1 MSNNTNVNKVSSNNV
16 NNQSMNSN
24 NSNSN
29 NNNNDNDMSNLVII
43 ILMIAGIVLLAF
55 IIIMIIIYVKTRKQ
69 NKIKSV
75 IEEQLLNY
83 IHDCKDNPID
93 IAGSKIPAST
103 LGNEYSLNYWLYI
116 NSLEYRANHNKQ
128 VLMKGD
134 PGSFNKEL
142 QVYTN
147 SNPAIYIEKN
157 TNTMK
162 LLFEKSSGESEYND
176 LGCYRLFD
184 IKPDIPYHI
193 KLGENDNNLSLSK
206 KDDDDTLEYS
216 NIPDK
221 YISVMLVRLD
231 DNNYN
236 IKVSSGGTEGEEQY
250 LQYDQERILSIMTKG
265 EDDEL
270 DDFSK
275 FTINEVQGKYN
286 LFKIV
291 GINMT
296 PPNPEETTTVA
307 TVDATGVDATSS
319 GSNEQFT
326 GGNEIENINANNVR
340 TDTSEAIDLNTDLLH
355 IVPVDYNSFKTDGED
370 TVLSTVEECRE
381 LSSKSENNNEKFG
394 MSSFDR
400 IIGEDENLSEIDN
413 SYCYLNQFDNK
424 VITDSKKVNNE
435 FCKLDKDVNETLG
448 SKSHMY
454 IHSTKAGSSHQVFEI
469 KNIPLQRWVCMNVS
483 VRDHVVDIYMDGL
496 LYKTFILEGGSPKP
510 NNFPIILGNN
520 GGFDGYL
527 SNITWSNKALHPGA
541 VYEKYKE
548 GPRIMK
554 TVWDRLKGM
563 FGGNKDTQEGNPR
576 EDEEKDN

>member
-1 MSNNTNVNKVSSNNV
+1 M
-16 NNQSMNSN
+16 
-24 NSNSN
+24 N
-29 NNNNDNDMSNLVII
+29 NNNQIEVAGYNNNQNNSNDMSNLVMI
-43 ILMIAGIVLLAF
+43 ILVVGGIVLLAF

-116 NSLEYRANHNKQ
+116 NNLEYRAHHNKQ

-236 IKVSSGGTEGEEQY
+236 IKVSSGGNEGEEQY
-250 LQYDQERILSIMTKG
+250 LQYDQDGILSIMTKEEG
-265 EDDEL
+265 VEL
-270 DDFSK
+270 DDSSK
-275 FTINEVQGKYN
+275 FTISEVQGKYN

-296 PPNPEETTTVA
+296 PPNPEETVDGPNGDANAVDAT
-307 TVDATGVDATSS
+307 TVDAGVDATTA
-319 GSNEQFT
+319 GVDANNEQFT
-326 GGNEIENINANNVR
+326 GGNEIENITDNNFI
-340 TDTSEAIDLNTDLLH
+340 TDTKNAIDLNTDLLH
-355 IVPVDYNSFKTDGED
+355 IIPVDYNSFKTDGED

-381 LSSKSENNNEKFG
+381 LSSKSENNNENFG

-400 IIGEDENLSEIDN
+400 IIGEDENQSEINN

-424 VITDSKKVNNE
+424 VITDSKKVNND
-435 FCKLDKDVNETLG
+435 FCKLDKDVNESLG

-454 IHSTKAGSSHQVFEI
+454 IHSTKAGSAYQVFEI

-527 SNITWSNKALHPGA
+527 SNITWSNKALHPGD

-554 TVWDRLKGM
+554 TVLDRLKGI
-563 FGGNKDTQEGNPR
+563 FGGNKDTQEGTSR
-576 EDEEKDN
+576 EGEDEDNDN